1 MRTPTLFISGIVLL
15 LAGIALVIW
24 SYEMEP
30 TVGQAIENIF
40 DGEFTDKRNI
50 LKFSGIALC
59 VVGAV
64 SIVGGAFS
72 SGKAR
77 R

>member
-1 MRTPTLFISGIVLL
+1 MRTPTLVVSGIVLL

-30 TVGQAIENIF
+30 TVGQAIENVF

-59 VVGAV
+59 VLGGL
-64 SIVGGAFS
+64 SIAGGAFS
-72 SGKAR
+72 RGKSR
-77 R
+77 C